1 MALQFKLAKM
11 VKSELGNL
19 IIDWEELIGR
29 LRETRHDVQDLMGRL
44 SAVELAATKLV
55 DHSYTDEEQYG
66 IMKLKFDL
74 NDPRGVFKII
84 VSEIAAI
91 SNKLESGCGVDIQGY
106 ALSNYIDAAQWFK
119 DHKGVIGIF
128 VDGVAMLHAMI
139 ATVTHTD
146 ESNRAKEA
154 AKKIDI
160 GLELEAEITASFS
173 TVLPSIWVGNM
184 EEVTGGAC
192 ECLVGYLES
201 YSVW

>member
-1 MALQFKLAKM
+1 MTNL
-11 VKSELGNL
+11 KS
-19 IIDWEELIGR
+19 
-29 LRETRHDVQDLMGRL
+29 
-44 SAVELAATKLV
+44 
-55 DHSYTDEEQYG
+55 
-66 IMKLKFDL
+66 DL
-74 NDPRGVFKII
+74 NDPRGAFPII
-84 VSEIAAI
+84 VSELATI
-91 SNKLESGCGVDIQGY
+91 SKKLESGGGVNAQGRAFSHY
-106 ALSNYIDAAQWFK
+106 MDSTQWFLY
-119 DHKGVIGIF
+119 HKGFIAIF

-139 ATVTHTD
+139 ATLTHTD

-192 ECLVGYLES
+192 EFLVGYLES